1 MNLIQN
7 GTGQVTPKLK
17 YQLRNCANCSKP
29 ESCNTEGEKF
39 KVCARCKIARYCSAR
54 CQKKDWPKHKRRCE
68 LQSEQTAIVEER
80 DAIDAGLPVSLPLQA
95 VYPLLNDW
103 VSKYRALMC
112 FSLLHAQGLWNS
124 PPSEHPAYN
133 TPQVFYVQLSSVPG
147 ISSRT
152 KARAAFRV
160 VNAEIVSISELRIA
174 AKDRAH
180 RMYDQDM
187 QTIVQDF
194 DRQSADQVSS
204 GRALHPN
211 YRGYMVVHS
220 VYFHNGFSAMRFHKN
235 WYFERDSRTDYTQQ
249 WRPPTD
255 DWLDFLKET
264 VAAGKGWDR
273 DDIQF

>member
-7 GTGQVTPKLK
+7 GTQVTPKLK

-68 LQSEQTAIVEER
+68 LQSEQTAIVEEM
-80 DAIDAGLPVSLPLQA
+80 DGIDAGLPVSLPLQA
-95 VYPLLNDW
+95 VYPLL
-103 VSKYRALMC
+103 
-112 FSLLHAQGLWNS
+112 
-124 PPSEHPAYN
+124 
-133 TPQVFYVQLSSVPG
+133 LSSVPG

-160 VNAEIVSISELRIA
+160 VTAEIVPISELRIA
-174 AKDRAH
+174 AKDRTH